1 MRRANKR
8 PLVTSALIAVL
19 GLPLLWLGGQLM
31 LSGGTPYYLA
41 GGFLMVVTSYYLF
54 QSKPTGFYIYAVL
67 VLVTLGW
74 AVYEAGNSFW
84 LVGSRIW
91 IVGFIG
97 LWLCTP
103 WIRKMLWPIDT
114 PALFS
119 MRIVQVCAA
128 ATLSVLLGMVIS
140 LFNPPKPCLLYT
152 SPSPRD

>member
-1 MRRANKR
+1 
-8 PLVTSALIAVL
+8 
-19 GLPLLWLGGQLM
+19 
-31 LSGGTPYYLA
+31 
-41 GGFLMVVTSYYLF
+41 MVVSSYYLF

-114 PALFS
+114 PLYLH
-119 MRIVQVCAA
+119 RVVQVCAA
-128 ATLSVLLGMVIS
+128 ATFSVLLGMVIS
-140 LFNPPKPCLLYT
+140 LLIHLYL
-152 SPSPRD
+152 